1 MKYIAFIL
9 LLISLNS
16 CSTNEKS
23 LVINSGL
30 TQGTEYYIE
39 YISNNGKDYQTSIDS
54 ILHEVDSSLSTY
66 KDYSLISELNKSY
79 SVKVDDLFVKVFKKA
94 KEVYKETN
102 GYFDCSVNPLVDAWG
117 FYETNFD
124 TKDIDSTKISDALNN
139 IGFDKISLIGDSV
152 FMQKN
157 MKLDFNAIA
166 QGYTV
171 DLIANFLQKKGIHNY
186 LINVGGELIAKGKN
200 EDGKIWSIGIDKPSN
215 EIDNDDRFIQTI
227 YLRDM
232 ALATSGNYR
241 KFYVKDGNKY
251 SHIINPI
258 TGFPSSNRLLSVTV
272 VHKNCMTADA
282 YATAFM
288 TMGLKSTKKFLEG
301 RSDME
306 VFLVYNGLSGE
317 WKTFASP
324 KLRNRFIN

>member
-1 MKYIAFIL
+1 M
-9 LLISLNS
+9 
-16 CSTNEKS
+16 
-23 LVINSGL
+23 VINSGL

-54 ILHEVDSSLSTY
+54 ILYEVDSSLSTY

-117 FYETNFD
+117 FYETNFV
-124 TKDIDSTKISDALNN
+124 TNDIDSTKISDALSN

-171 DLIANFLQKKGIHNY
+171 DLIANFLQKKGIYNY

-241 KFYVKDGNKY
+241 KFYVKDGKKY

-288 TMGLKSTKKFLEG
+288 TMGLNSTKKFLEG
-301 RSDME
+301 RSDIE
-306 VFLVYNGLSGE
+306 VFLVYNGPSGE

-324 KLRNRFIN
+324 KLKNRFIN